1 MTVILARVRGLL
13 LVLLVTLVSALAPAG
28 GTAGQ
33 NTPRGAVA
41 ARDAFE
47 ALGAGR
53 IRLAWRLFQEAIA
66 DTPRNPDLRAGAALA
81 AYLAGRHEDAGQ
93 MLDSALALDTTH
105 VPSRLLLGR
114 LQRRTGDSA
123 GAVQTYEAL
132 AADLPEAKDIADVL
146 ARWRRED
153 DLHSRMS
160 QSVGTHFLVS
170 FEGPAERALADRAL
184 ASLERAYDRIGNV
197 LVTYP
202 IAPIA
207 VVLYTQQQFR
217 DITRSPS
224 WAGGAYDGTIR
235 VPVRGALDQERELD
249 RVLAHEFVH
258 ALVATLTTRR
268 LPTWFDE
275 GLAGALEIEDLGW
288 ARATVERI
296 PGPIPLAT
304 LSGSFRDF
312 SPGLAAAAYAV
323 SALAVHRLIE
333 DAGGLAITNVLR
345 DVDDGVSFDASF
357 AHRMQRTVKEFEA
370 ALELR

>member
-1 MTVILARVRGLL
+1 MAIILARARGLL
-13 LVLLVTLVSALAPAG
+13 LVLLVALVPGPAPAG
-28 GTAGQ
+28 GTAAQ
-33 NTPRGAVA
+33 NTPRGALA

-53 IRLAWRLFQEAIA
+53 IRVAWRLFEVAIA
-66 DTPRNPDLRAGAALA
+66 ETPRNPELRAGAALA
-81 AYLAGRHEDAGQ
+81 AYLEGRHEDARQ
-93 MLDSALALDTTH
+93 MLESALALDVSH

-123 GAVQTYEAL
+123 GAVHTYEGL
-132 AADLPEAKDIADVL
+132 AADLPESKDIAEVL
-146 ARWRRED
+146 ARWRHED

-160 QSVGTHFLVS
+160 QSAGAHFLVS
-170 FEGPAERALADRAL
+170 FEGPAERALAERVL

-207 VVLYTQQQFR
+207 VVLYTEQQFR

-224 WAGGAYDGTIR
+224 WAGGAYDGIIR
-235 VPVRGALDQERELD
+235 VPVRGALAQARELD

-268 LPTWFDE
+268 LPKWFDE
-275 GLAGALEIEDLGW
+275 GLAGALETEDTGW
-288 ARATVERI
+288 ARAIVEQI
-296 PGPIPLAT
+296 PEPIPLAT

-312 SPGLAAAAYAV
+312 SPGQATAAYAV
-323 SALAVHRLIE
+323 SALAVRRLIE
-333 DAGGLAITNVLR
+333 DAGGLAMTNILK
-345 DVDDGVSFDASF
+345 DVDDGVSFDAAF
-357 AHRMQRTVKEFEA
+357 AHRMQRTVEEFQTAWET
-370 ALELR
+370 R